1 MPSLSASRR
10 GYALIP
16 AFALLAALGG
26 AVALAQELHA
36 QAEAQARATQ
46 EGSQLAA
53 ALQAADLCA
62 RTGPNLIGA
71 APLTAAALRTRGC
84 AAADYRA
91 TAANRSVIGTARIGA
106 PDWPGA
112 AARGVAWTEG
122 GTARDAARASAAL
135 TGARKHGLVRI
146 WVAGAPG
153 TDPAR
158 TEARN
163 LITAA
168 RAAAG
173 RPPLAAGELY
183 ATWRAIAEP
192 PWAVTRRTGSDAE
205 PPRLATALS
214 LDGNALTG
222 GGPMNGET
230 ASTTAG
236 TVAGALQAAV
246 AVLQDGLRPQG
257 GLAVAG
263 SLGAAAVAAGTLE
276 PLAGVEA
283 DTLTAPAL
291 ILGGELE
298 VLLCN
303 GC

>member
-1 MPSLSASRR
+1 MPFLMAQRR

-26 AVALAQELHA
+26 AVALAQALD
-36 QAEAQARATQ
+36 AEADAKARASQ

-53 ALQAADLCA
+53 ALLAADLCA
-62 RTGPNLIGA
+62 RTGPNLIGT

-91 TAANRSVIGTARIGA
+91 AAANRSVIGTARVGA

-122 GTARDAARASAAL
+122 GAARDAARVSAAL
-135 TGARKHGLVRI
+135 AGARRHGLVRI

-153 TDPAR
+153 MSPAR
-158 TEARN
+158 SEARN
-163 LITAA
+163 LISAA
-168 RAAAG
+168 RAAVG

-192 PWAVTRRTGSDAE
+192 PWAVTRRTDANAE
-205 PPRLATALS
+205 PPRLAAALN

-222 GGPMNGET
+222 GGAMDGESATT
-230 ASTTAG
+230 AAG
-236 TVAGALQAAV
+236 TVANALQAAV

-263 SLGAAAVAAGTLE
+263 NLGAAAARAARLE
-276 PLAGVEA
+276 PRAAVAA
-283 DTLTAPAL
+283 DTLTAPGL
-291 ILGGELE
+291 TLTGELE
-298 VLLCN
+298 VLLCT